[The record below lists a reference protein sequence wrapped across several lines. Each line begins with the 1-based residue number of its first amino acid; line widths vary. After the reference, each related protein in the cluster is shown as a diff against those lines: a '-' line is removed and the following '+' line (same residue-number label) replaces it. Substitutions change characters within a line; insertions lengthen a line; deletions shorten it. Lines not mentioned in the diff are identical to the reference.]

1 MASKPRRD
9 IIDESVVG
17 TYHCTARCV
26 RRAFL
31 CGQDTYTGEDYSHRK
46 TWIRDRLVQ
55 LSAIMAVESS
65 FFAAMDDHL
74 HVLLRNRPDIVK
86 KWPDEEVI
94 RRACRLFPY
103 KFQKMGVED
112 QKPTDQQIRSFI
124 GNENLVKEM
133 RKRLSS
139 ISWLMKCL
147 CERIAKKCN
156 EEDGVTGH
164 FFEGRFSSNRILD
177 EVGLI
182 ICGVYIDLNKVRAG
196 TSLTPED
203 SEFTSA
209 FDRIR
214 GRMARRS
221 KAGRAAASSFDG
233 WLTPIHLEGDDQGYP
248 AGQRASDKG
257 VLPFSL
263 DEYLQVLDWTGR
275 QLRPDKRG
283 SIPTDLPPVLE
294 RLGLQEKAWLA
305 CIRDFK
311 RLFKTAVGSASSL
324 ARHAQRLGQQWLHGS
339 RRVAEVLPGAATS

>member
-1 MASKPRRD
+1 MASRPRRD

-17 TYHCTARCV
+17 IYHCTARCV

-31 CGQDTYTGEDYSHRK
+31 CGKDSYTGKDYSHRK
-46 TWIRDRLVQ
+46 TWVRERLVQ

-86 KWPDEEVI
+86 RWPDEEVI
-94 RRACRLFPY
+94 LRACRLFPY
-103 KFQKMGVED
+103 KFRKMGVED
-112 QKPTDQQIRSFI
+112 EKPTDQQIRSFV
-124 GNENLVKEM
+124 GDQELVQEM
-133 RKRLSS
+133 RGRLSS

-177 EVGLI
+177 EVGI
-182 ICGVYIDLNKVRAG
+182 MICGVYIDLNKVRAG
-196 TSLTPED
+196 ISQTPED

-214 GRMARRS
+214 GRLARRG
-221 KAGRAAASSFDG
+221 KADPGVASSFDG
-233 WLTPIHLEGDDQGYP
+233 WLTPIHLAGDGQDYP
-248 AGQRASDKG
+248 AGQRASDEG
-257 VLPFSL
+257 VLSYSL

-275 QLRPDKRG
+275 QLRSDKRG
-283 SIPTDLPPVLE
+283 AIPADLPPILD
-294 RLGLQEKAWLA
+294 RLVESSG
-305 CIRDFK
+305 
-311 RLFKTAVGSASSL
+311 RLWADSC
-324 ARHAQRLGQQWLHGS
+324 ARGIDTLS
-339 RRVAEVLPGAATS
+339 V